1 MIILRCLDKIHLY
14 ESINLVHS
22 VSQCGYIMQILVG
35 HLGLILTA
43 LNENFK
49 VL

>member
-1 MIILRCLDKIHLY
+1 MIILRSLDKIQFY

-49 VL
+49 VI